1 MEQGLNDGVSV
12 IAEPELLDSVNE
24 LSDELYTLVK
34 TDFKKIE
41 ELQENLYEKLVV
53 HYALVDKND
62 SLNNS
67 KKLYIQSFIEM
78 KFSEMIRG
86 FQERIQNRLTIQE
99 KLAKLKTLKLPEQ
112 RSQEWYDIRE
122 KILTASSLA
131 DAIGEG
137 HFSTREELLI
147 QKCGG
152 PRPDVPFHIVE
163 WGVMYEPVATRFYE
177 LMNNLTVLEF
187 GLVPHPEFQI
197 FGASPDGICDSDSP
211 ADFVGRML
219 EIKCPWKRQFTKEV
233 PKHYWM
239 QMQGQLESCDL
250 EECDFLQVKL
260 EEYTDTDSY
269 NADFIMEDEL
279 VKPEAGIVKHGYT
292 SSDLPKGL
300 LLAFITYSTEGNPK
314 ITYEYGEFYQSF
326 DALQQWSDKVIAE
339 YREKNIQY
347 DECKKHWWKI
357 ERYECT
363 LVGRDREWWLSVQ
376 PKIIDFWEDVE
387 HYRKEGVQVLLDKK
401 EEKKLKKIKMRED
414 KKKNPKKKNPKK
426 KPTQNVFEIQKA
438 TVEELQSNYF
448 LNSD

>member
-1 MEQGLNDGVSV
+1 MEQGINDGVAV
-12 IAEPELLDSVNE
+12 ITEEDLLDSVNE

-34 TDFKKIE
+34 TDMDKIE
-41 ELQENLYEKLVV
+41 DLKKNLYDKLVDQ
-53 HYALVDKND
+53 YSLADKND
-62 SLNNS
+62 SLNCS
-67 KKLYIQSFIEM
+67 KKLYIQSFIGM

-86 FQERIQNRLTIQE
+86 FQERIQHRLTIQE
-99 KLAKLKTLKLPEQ
+99 KLDQLKLLELPEQ
-112 RSQEWYDIRE
+112 RSQAWYDIRE

-152 PRPDVPFHIVE
+152 PRPNVPFHIVE

-211 ADFVGRML
+211 EDYVGRML
-219 EIKCPWKRQFTKEV
+219 EIKCPWRRQFTKEV

-250 EECDFLQVKL
+250 EECDFLQVKI

-269 NADFIMEDEL
+269 KADFIMESEL
-279 VKPEAGIVKHGYT
+279 VESEGGIVKHGYT
-292 SSDLPKGL
+292 SSGLPKGL

-314 ITYEYGEFYQSF
+314 ISYEYGEFYQSF
-326 DALQQWSDKVIAE
+326 DALEQWSDKVIAE

-357 ERYECT
+357 ERYECV

-387 HYRKEGVQVLLDKK
+387 HYRKVGVQVLLDKK

-448 LNSD
+448 LNSE